1 MAVNEQRGLANVGR
15 NTRKCTITPSKGGV
29 ISLSRRIFSGRRLLW
44 ERLVLGE
51 VCSRR
56 LSLGGRWPGRVRPR
70 KKAKKEGQE
79 KRMEREKQRSR
90 HEKCDPQV
98 TEAASRD
105 ARTAIYSFCSTCAS
119 VRSPMRRKPPMGF
132 EPTTCAL
139 RKRCSTA
146 ELGWQGAESIHEIW
160 VEVEEFEFWSRV
172 WRPKRVLGERFRPSE
187 S

>member
-1 MAVNEQRGLANVGR
+1 MHNHPVERRGDFFVAAD
-15 NTRKCTITPSKGGV
+15 
-29 ISLSRRIFSGRRLLW
+29 FLW
-44 ERLVLGE
+44 ETLALGE
-51 VCSRR
+51 VGS
-56 LSLGGRWPGRVRPR
+56 GRGLFSTTLAWRSMAGTGE
-70 KKAKKEGQE
+70 AKKEGQE

>member
-1 MAVNEQRGLANVGR
+1 MNEQRGLANVGR

-70 KKAKKEGQE
+70 KKAKKESVG
-79 KRMEREKQRSR
+79 REKQRSR
-90 HEKCDPQV
+90 HEKCDPQT